1 MQVVTDYREQ
11 AYALQYLRPCA
22 GPPFPMIPIY
32 YEGNRHSREMSVYTH
47 CEAFPHRYNIFR
59 TMEGGY
65 LLRNLEN
72 ELLIACSYGHYDAV
86 YELVSHKELIINFQ
100 DDLGN
105 TPLHYA
111 CWYMERTGDP
121 RISALLVYY
130 GANPVIYN
138 HNGFFPIIHNPF
150 ANSSTVTPEKT
161 VVTTK
166 EDSTTSLKN
175 DA

>member
-59 TMEGGY
+59 TREGTY
-65 LLRNLEN
+65 LLRNLEK
-72 ELLIACSYGHYDAV
+72 ELLTACMYGHYDAV

-111 CWYMERTGDP
+111 CWYMERTSDP
-121 RISALLVYY
+121 RISALLVYC

-138 HNGFFPIIHNPF
+138 HDGFFPIIHTPF
-150 ANSSTVTPEKT
+150 AKSSAAA
-161 VVTTK
+161 TT
-166 EDSTTSLKN
+166 KN